1 MNKEILYPTNY
12 DEAYQLLIAQIN
24 AMVESE
30 HNVLAIL
37 ANSTALLND
46 FYQDRINWVGYYQ
59 LIDEELVLGP
69 FQGKVACTRL
79 AKGKGVCQK
88 AVSEKFFVIVDD
100 VHKFAD
106 HIACDSAS
114 NSEIVIPIIINDR
127 VAWVLD
133 IDSPHF
139 SNFDLVDSKYLNS
152 FVEIIKKVLINND

>member
-1 MNKEILYPTNY
+1 MNKEIFYPANS
-12 DEAYQLLIAQIN
+12 DEAYQLLLAQLN
-24 AMVESE
+24 AMIESE
-30 HNVLAIL
+30 HNTLAIL

-59 LIDEELVLGP
+59 LINDELVLGP

-88 AVSEKFFVIVDD
+88 AVSEKSIVIVDD

-114 NSEIVIPIIINDR
+114 NSEIVVPIIVDDQ
-127 VAWVLD
+127 VTWVLD

-139 SNFDLVDSKYLNS
+139 SSFHTEDAKYLNS
-152 FVEIIKKVLINND
+152 FVETIKKVLIIND